1 MEIFISYSHLDKN
14 LAGVVK
20 SNLESTT
27 LLEAFLAHEDIQPS
41 NEWLDEILK
50 QLEICHVFIPLLT
63 ENFNKSVWTDQEA
76 GIAIAGKRLIIPF
89 KFSVDPRGFMSRYQA
104 IDIHN
109 ERDITHACY
118 RVGQIIAKN
127 PVVGDLLKDRAIKKF
142 GKSESFD
149 EATDETSHLLRYE
162 DLYTPEQIA
171 TIIKNTIKNNQIH
184 LSRRVKPNLRRL
196 IDKYKDRID
205 STLYDSFEEAIRRT
219 L

>member
-20 SNLESTT
+20 DRLESTT
-27 LLEAFLAHEDIQPS
+27 LLEAFLAHEDIKPS

-76 GIAIAGKRLIIPF
+76 GIAIAGKKLIIPF

-104 IDIHN
+104 IEIPD

-118 RVGQIIAKN
+118 RVEQIIANK
-127 PVVGDLLKDRAIKKF
+127 PVVGDLLKDRVIKKF
-142 GKSESFD
+142 AESGSFA
-149 EATDETSHLLRYE
+149 EAANETDHLLRYE
-162 DLYTPEQIA
+162 DFYTPEQVA
-171 TIIKNTIKNNQIH
+171 TIIKSVDYNNQIY
-184 LSRRVKPNLRRL
+184 LSFAAKPKLRRL
-196 IDKYKDRID
+196 VEKYKDRID
-205 STLYDSFEEAIRRT
+205 STLCDIFNEAIRRN
-219 L
+219 